1 MARSKANLAEALAE
15 PQTEAPEVTESA
27 PEQPQK
33 PAKSAQKRTPAKR
46 TRKASKPTQKRTQSA
61 KTSGAVEQTGT
72 EPRVLV
78 PASTNEGKRTPINLH
93 VDDYKALAMAKL
105 ENGTDIN
112 SLMRAMIALYRA
124 NARYR
129 TQVDRLARTAPRGGS
144 V

>member
-15 PQTEAPEVTESA
+15 PQNGASEVTEDA

-33 PAKSAQKRTPAKR
+33 PAKTAQKRAPAKR
-46 TRKASKPTQKRTQSA
+46 ARKSSTSTQKRTQPA
-61 KTSGAVEQTGT
+61 KAGASEPTGT

-78 PASTNEGKRTPINLH
+78 PASTSEGKRTPVNLH

-105 ENGTDIN
+105 EDGADIN
-112 SLMRAMIALYRA
+112 SRVRAMIALYRA
-124 NARYR
+124 NARVR